1 MPPISLSSLR
11 LALPTIV
18 RAPAI
23 SRRTLAS
30 VADYDPSKE
39 STLPKAVRERR
50 AKVPST
56 ATIQGQFTPAQEVR
70 FQTLRAEGELE
81 GDEIEARQRFLDE
94 HELWRSRVRGHRQV
108 KTMPRDD
115 SAVDQNVDNLSSPGR
130 LVRFSDPHVQPSAE
144 HLVAQRIYLPNIQI
158 RLMRNHTQAG
168 QKYDPY
174 VATFRIPPS
183 MTKTD
188 LRSYLLAVYGLHVTF
203 IRTDNYI
210 APVARVGTD
219 FQQKRIKGSQKNYKR
234 AVVGLHEPF
243 HYPDDMAELDALLSQ
258 PAPTSRTHPDLEPA
272 ELDALKEEI
281 ELRRSKAEEGKKS
294 REKWLNEVY
303 MVEAQKNGRKR
314 SLMKMAKG
322 WRWRT
327 QTHDNK
333 VCIVGFRPVRLPTI
347 DFCGVLYALIG
358 EHRQGDHEA
367 TSRAGGSHCRSRSGH
382 VDAIQLGPLCTIPYD
397 VTMMTTDLCDEIKGM
412 YPFAWWRWECPIT
425 N

>member
-11 LALPTIV
+11 LALPSIART
-18 RAPAI
+18 PAV

-30 VADYDPSKE
+30 VADYDPSKA

-50 AKVPST
+50 AKFPST
-56 ATIQGQFTPAQEVR
+56 ATIQSQFTPAQEIR
-70 FQTLRAEGELE
+70 FQTLRAEGKLE
-81 GDEIEARQRFLDE
+81 GEEIEARQMFLEE

-108 KTMPRDD
+108 KDMPRDE
-115 SAVDQNVDNLSSPGR
+115 SGIDQGVENLSSPGR
-130 LVRFSDPHVQPSAE
+130 IARFVDPHVQPSAE

-158 RLMRNHTQAG
+158 RLMRNNTPAG
-168 QKYDPY
+168 QQYDPY
-174 VATFRIPPS
+174 TATFRIPPS

-210 APVARVGTD
+210 APVARVGTA

-243 HYPDDMAELDALLSQ
+243 HYPDDVAELDALVSQ
-258 PAPTSRTHPDLEPA
+258 PSPTSRTHPDLEPG
-272 ELDALKEEI
+272 ELEALREEVEI
-281 ELRRSKAEEGKKS
+281 RRTKAQEGKKN

-303 MVEAQKNGRKR
+303 MVEAQKQGRKR

-322 WRWRT
+322 WRWRA

-333 VCIVGFRPVRLPTI
+333 VSEGCLLSYEVKN
-347 DFCGVLYALIG
+347 
-358 EHRQGDHEA
+358 
-367 TSRAGGSHCRSRSGH
+367 GSLTKRSHDTLRGT
-382 VDAIQLGPLCTIPYD
+382 L
-397 VTMMTTDLCDEIKGM
+397 
-412 YPFAWWRWECPIT
+412 
-425 N
+425 